1 MQKAGRRNEK
11 KNIPAKKKSNWSR
24 MANVNKNRK
33 EKLGSGE
40 GLLSTP
46 SPTPVCMC
54 TPGVRLYEEYL
65 DEYKI
70 E

>member
-46 SPTPVCMC
+46 PPPPYACV
-54 TPGVRLYEEYL
+54 PLG
-65 DEYKI
+65 
-70 E
+70 

>member
-46 SPTPVCMC
+46 SPPRMHVY
-54 TPGVRLYEEYL
+54 PWVEIVSRIFG
-65 DEYKI
+65 
-70 E
+70 

>member
-40 GLLSTP
+40 GLL
-46 SPTPVCMC
+46 C
-54 TPGVRLYEEYL
+54 TPGLRLYEEYL